1 MNRSTAQ
8 FRLSIAAVLATFFV
22 VSLFVVNIP
31 STSQHNSR
39 PTSSSSL
46 SLETQEGII
55 AQVEGIFS
63 TSARHIF
70 DEQYWIA
77 NMHSIRST
85 QF

>member
-8 FRLSIAAVLATFFV
+8 FRLSIVAVLATFFV
-22 VSLFVVNIP
+22 VSLYVVNIP
-31 STSQHNSR
+31 STSQHVFR